1 MDFSISVFCL
11 SEQNF
16 RRSVVS
22 QRNNS
27 TPYKIR
33 NRVSRRTFL
42 QTFYPSTFYKSDV
55 LQSPSHIPFCIK
67 LSDTPPMPF
76 VKTAKSFIIIFHV
89 SFSVNKYCPQMRYLF
104 YFMQKAF
111 GMTQKGLSLN
121 KAVIADFIACV
132 VDFLQFLCYN
142 LLVNK

>member
-22 QRNNS
+22 QRNDS

-76 VKTAKSFIIIFHV
+76 VKTAKSFIIISHV
-89 SFSVNKYCPQMRYLF
+89 SFSVCKYCPQMRCLF

-111 GMTQKGLSLN
+111 GMTQKRTVLKQSSYSRFYCLRR
-121 KAVIADFIACV
+121 
-132 VDFLQFLCYN
+132 
-142 LLVNK
+142 